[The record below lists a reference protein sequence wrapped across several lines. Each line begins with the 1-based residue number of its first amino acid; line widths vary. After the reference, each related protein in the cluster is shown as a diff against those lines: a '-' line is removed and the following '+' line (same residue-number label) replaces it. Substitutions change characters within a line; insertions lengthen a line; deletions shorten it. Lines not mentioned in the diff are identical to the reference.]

1 MSLSILNMSIE
12 DDIHIKRETDIMD
25 LNSSLTSVGCLS
37 PTASK
42 LRDVHNSYKAGKIT
56 AEVDLAHFFSVLTA
70 LRIFILFCYLSLP
83 PGTWNHQER
92 TSVRERSDP
101 ILILSHP

>member
-25 LNSSLTSVGCLS
+25 LNSSGTSVGCLS

-56 AEVDLAHFFSVLTA
+56 AEVDLAHFYCLLTA
-70 LRIFILFCYLSLP
+70 LRIFILCYLSP
-83 PGTWNHQER
+83 RNVESSR
-92 TSVRERSDP
+92 TNFCQGMV
-101 ILILSHP
+101 